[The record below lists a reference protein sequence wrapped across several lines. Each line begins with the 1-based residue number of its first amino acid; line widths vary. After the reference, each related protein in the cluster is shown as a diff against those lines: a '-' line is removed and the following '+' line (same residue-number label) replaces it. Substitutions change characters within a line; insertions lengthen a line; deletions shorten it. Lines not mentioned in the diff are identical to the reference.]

1 MVVLINYPHLTDEE
15 TGTERLSVSP
25 EVTQPSGN
33 RSKSRLS
40 DSRACGSS
48 PVLPRRLL
56 SP

>member
-40 DSRACGSS
+40 DSRA
-48 PVLPRRLL
+48 LWL
-56 SP
+56 